1 MSKAAMDAT
10 ASFSPHAASAVSA
23 ASTSRPRARASRGR
37 FVPASGRPLQQPPP
51 SAAAA
56 AVRRS
61 SHPPQQPASATAP
74 AASFR
79 SRRRR
84 LPQPPPPSATAAA
97 ACFFL
102 FRCLDGSRWFR
113 RVAPQTSR
121 PSLPSLGS
129 TPVRL
134 QTALGTGTTGPSGLV
149 AGWFTVLLNRRT
161 GRGKQ
166 PARSSIDPQHP
177 LVQWLGLYF
186 CM

>member
-1 MSKAAMDAT
+1 MSKDPAAMDAT
-10 ASFSPHAASAVSA
+10 TSFSPHAASAVSA

-37 FVPASGRPLQQPPP
+37 FVPAVGRPLQQPPP
-51 SAAAA
+51 SAAVA
-56 AVRRS
+56 AVRRN
-61 SHPPQQPASATAP
+61 SHPPQQPASAAAP
-74 AASFR
+74 
-79 SRRRR
+79 
-84 LPQPPPPSATAAA
+84 A

-113 RVAPQTSR
+113 WVAPQTSR

-161 GRGKQ
+161 GRSNRQ
-166 PARSSIDPQHP
+166 EAA
-177 LVQWLGLYF
+177 
-186 CM
+186 